1 VSIRVSDSGSGIPAA
16 EVPYVFDRFW
26 RGDAARKADGFG
38 LGLGIAREYVES
50 MDGTIAIESSGD
62 AGTTVAIVLPS
73 ANRVIALEE
82 TR

>member
-1 VSIRVSDSGSGIPAA
+1 MSIRVTRLGMRHSRR

-50 MDGTIAIESSGD
+50 MNGTISIESSSEG
-62 AGTTVAIVLPS
+62 GTTVEIVLP
-73 ANRVIALEE
+73 AAVCATAHEE